1 MNTFC
6 IKKITAIAALTI
18 KQAVR
23 SRILP
28 ILAIIL
34 PAVIILIVSTIK
46 GDGTASGQIRMAI
59 KYSLS
64 LMWIIMGVA
73 TLWSGCASIAREVEE
88 KQLRLIAV
96 KPVTKYEIWFGRWLG
111 WLAINTGLLTIC
123 GLTLTTSVYYTINK
137 QNLSRATKEKLQNTI
152 LVGRH
157 RITPLPDTID
167 DKIEP
172 LLKRLK
178 ASGEIPADT
187 TDEEA
192 CNVIQKRLTSIQSVV
207 APGAEKTWSMSIP
220 NSISSKKQIAL
231 KLKLHSPNHTDK
243 PISGMLTIST
253 IPSSPRSHTPPLLQ
267 TNIEQQYDGIHL
279 VKIPPDTF
287 TDTENISITF
297 KNNSADKSRTLVF
310 TPGKSVELLIN
321 ESSFI
326 SNLIRAMLIIL
337 CYLAVL
343 SALGITSSAIF
354 YFPVAS
360 FIAIAI
366 IMAGITSHYFVFA
379 SDPAHTIEHH
389 HHGHEH
395 AEPEEPSLIVKSGEI
410 ILNKLQFVF
419 EPTRQGNILQDI
431 SGGILIS
438 WKDTGRAI
446 VILLL
451 LYSGI
456 LGIIGSYILSKRE
469 LAALN

>member
-1 MNTFC
+1 MTTFT
-6 IKKITAIAALTI
+6 IRKITAIAALTI

-34 PAVIILIVSTIK
+34 PVVIILLVSTIK
-46 GDGTASGQIRMAI
+46 GDGTAIGQIRMAI
-59 KYSLS
+59 KYSLG
-64 LMWIIMGVA
+64 LMWIIMGIT
-73 TLWSGCASIAREVEE
+73 TLWSGCASIAREIED

-96 KPVTKYEIWFGRWLG
+96 KPVAKYEIWLGRWVG
-111 WLAINTGLLTIC
+111 WLAINAGLLTIC
-123 GLTLTTSVYYTINK
+123 AITLTAAVHYKINS
-137 QNLSRATKEKLQNTI
+137 QNLSVTDKEKLQTSI
-152 LVGRH
+152 LVGRR
-157 RITPLPDTID
+157 RITPTPATID
-167 DKIEP
+167 AKIEP

-187 TDEEA
+187 SDEEA
-192 CNVIQKRLTSIQSVV
+192 CNVIHKRLTAIQSVV
-207 APGAEKTWSMSIP
+207 APDAEKTWNMSIP
-220 NSISSKKQIAL
+220 KSISTKKQISL
-231 KLKLHSPNHTDK
+231 KLKLHSPTTTDK
-243 PISGMLTIST
+243 PISGTLLIST
-253 IPSSPRSHTPPLLQ
+253 PEKPDSPIFQAT
-267 TNIEQQYDGIHL
+267 IEKQYAGTHL
-279 VKIPPDTF
+279 ITIPPDRLKG
-287 TDTENISITF
+287 TETISITF
-297 KNNSADKSRTLVF
+297 KNNSAEKSRTLVF
-310 TPGKSVELLIN
+310 TPEKSIELLIT

-343 SALGITSSAIF
+343 SALGTTTSAIF

-379 SDPAHTIEHH
+379 SDPTQKIEHH

-395 AEPEEPSLIVKSGEI
+395 AEPEKPGLIGQSGEF

-419 EPTRQGNILQDI
+419 EPARQGNILQDI

-446 VILLL
+446 AILLL

-456 LGIIGSYILSKRE
+456 LGIIGSYFLSKRE